1 MTSSDVP
8 SGQATPAIRTADIL
22 IVGGGL
28 SGTLLAMQLLRL
40 PGARHIVVLEPRAE
54 LGRGEAYSATELGHT
69 LNGNAARMSVEP
81 DDADDLTRWLQAHI
95 AGVAGPS
102 PGCSRCRLPSCS
114 RREGCLVCMP
124 ASVWPKHR
132 PSAQRRAQA

>member
-1 MTSSDVP
+1 MTMSEP
-8 SGQATPAIRTADIL
+8 QTGQQTPAIREADVL

-40 PGARHIVVLEPRAE
+40 PGARRIVVVEPRPE

-81 DDADDLTRWLQAHI
+81 EDSDDLTRWLQA
-95 AGVAGPS
+95 
-102 PGCSRCRLPSCS
+102 
-114 RREGCLVCMP
+114 
-124 ASVWPKHR
+124 
-132 PSAQRRAQA
+132 

>member
-54 LGRGEAYSATELGHT
+54 LGRG
-69 LNGNAARMSVEP
+69 
-81 DDADDLTRWLQAHI
+81 
-95 AGVAGPS
+95 
-102 PGCSRCRLPSCS
+102 
-114 RREGCLVCMP
+114 
-124 ASVWPKHR
+124 
-132 PSAQRRAQA
+132 

>member
-1 MTSSDVP
+1 MTLSDAP
-8 SGQATPAIRTADIL
+8 SGQATHAIRKADML

-40 PGARHIVVLEPRAE
+40 PGARHIVVVEPRAE

-81 DDADDLTRWLQAHI
+81 DDADDLTR
-95 AGVAGPS
+95 
-102 PGCSRCRLPSCS
+102 
-114 RREGCLVCMP
+114 
-124 ASVWPKHR
+124 
-132 PSAQRRAQA
+132 